1 MGAAQAQDLDVLRRR
16 VEDLRAKLLSIRDER
31 RAIIEDLKS
40 LREKRREL
48 IEQVRSKRAKIRELI
63 EERKKIR
70 EEVEKLFE
78 ERRKVIEEYR
88 KARQEA
94 TEIKDKYESL
104 MAEVGVPERVLRR
117 RIAALER
124 RIETQ
129 PLSREAE
136 RDLVVRISHLEAQ
149 LQTLMEAKKLKRRYI
164 EIMAE
169 AERWRFF
176 IRDTGEKIK
185 ELKAKISE
193 INGEISQLIKELD
206 EIRPQIDEL
215 SKEIEEKSRKVDEMK
230 AQMDELFQEITQTRE
245 LLKKVYEDVQ
255 AAARMTEEQ
264 IKTRLAQE
272 ALEKYKAGEK
282 LTLEELRALMEAGL
296 LEGSPA
302 SSS

>member
-1 MGAAQAQDLDVLRRR
+1 MGAAQAQDLDDLRRR

-31 RAIIEDLKS
+31 RAIIEDLKG

-88 KARQEA
+88 KAKKEA
-94 TEIKDKYESL
+94 TEIKNRYESL

-129 PLSREAE
+129 PLSRDAE

-193 INGEISQLIKELD
+193 INGEISELIRELD

-215 SKEIEEKSRKVDEMK
+215 SKEIEEKSGKVDEMK
-230 AQMDELFQEITQTRE
+230 ARMDELFQQITQTRE
-245 LLKKVYEDVQ
+245 FLKKAYEDMQ
-255 AAARMTEEQ
+255 AAARLTEEQ